1 MLVVID
7 EIADQTQLLALN
19 ASIIAAQAGE
29 QGRGFAVVVDEIKEL
44 ANRVSE
50 STKEISRILKTVQ
63 QDSANAVKA
72 MDEGNTQVFERAC
85 WPAWPEMLWKNHSW
99 RSVVGECSE

>member
-1 MLVVID
+1 MKKMSESVQAISETVESATVVIRQLSSSDEIGSVLVVID

-29 QGRGFAVVVDEIKEL
+29 QGRGFAVVADEIKEL

-50 STKEISRILKTVQ
+50 STKR
-63 QDSANAVKA
+63 N
-72 MDEGNTQVFERAC
+72 FENPQNRPTRFRQC
-85 WPAWPEMLWKNHSW
+85 GQSH
-99 RSVVGECSE
+99 G